1 MVRKISTVWRSA
13 SLGQVD
19 GLVLVSSRQLGLADI
34 SVSFA
39 PCMTTLMFIVMIVP
53 KQRLA
58 MQPQYHQ
65 P

>member
-1 MVRKISTVWRSA
+1 MVRKISTVWGSA

-19 GLVLVSSRQLGLADI
+19 GLALVSSRQLGLADI

-39 PCMTTLMFIVMIVP
+39 PCMTTLMLIVMIVP

>member
-1 MVRKISTVWRSA
+1 MVSKISTVWRSA
-13 SLGQVD
+13 SLKKVD
-19 GLVLVSSRQLGLADI
+19 DLVLVSSRQLGLANI

-39 PCMTTLMFIVMIVP
+39 PCMTTLMLIVMIVP
-53 KQRLA
+53 KQRPA